1 MAQNTNTDMQIEAMI
16 TQASTMGTVR
26 QIIDRHLAETSA
38 ALVAFDVDMT
48 LTVPRHPA
56 CHHPNMKMHQ
66 AALEHLLKPL
76 SEVEEDKTLTLA
88 TQAPGQ
94 QLAEKDTPV
103 VVKTLQNQG
112 ITTIAFTASLTGAL
126 EGLGHLQE
134 RRFQDLQAL
143 SMNFQSA
150 FTFQELLLDELPA
163 NNHNHPAYH
172 QGILYA
178 NGGRRASN
186 KGAVLVAFLQRAGW
200 KPQRIVMVDDL
211 LKNLTYIAQALTIWD
226 PTIEFVGIEYHG
238 AQTYAS
244 QNITEEHFVAYWQG
258 IIDQVNAQPH
268 QRKLLSTVV

>member
-1 MAQNTNTDMQIEAMI
+1 MAQNTKTDMNSEAMI
-16 TQASTMGTVR
+16 TQAATMETAR
-26 QIIDRHLAETSA
+26 QIIDRHLAATA
-38 ALVAFDVDMT
+38 ATLVAFDVDMT

-56 CHHPNMKMHQ
+56 CHHPNMQMHQ
-66 AALEHLLKPL
+66 AALKHLLKSL
-76 SEVEEDKTLTLA
+76 SEVEEDIALTLA
-88 TQAPGQ
+88 TQVSGQ
-94 QLAEKDTPV
+94 QLAEKDTPI

-112 ITTIAFTASLTGAL
+112 ITTIAFTASLTGTL

-163 NNHNHPAYH
+163 HHHNHPAYH

-178 NGGRRASN
+178 NGGREANN
-186 KGAVLVAFLQRAGW
+186 KGAVLVAFLQRVGW
-200 KPQRIVMVDDL
+200 KPQRVVMVDDV
-211 LKNLTYIAQALTIWD
+211 LKNLTDIAQALTVWD

-244 QNITEEHFVAYWQG
+244 QNITEEHFVTYWQG
-258 IIDQVNAQPH
+258 IIDQVNA
-268 QRKLLSTVV
+268 